1 MQAPGVGEVSEE
13 EVSRLNQ
20 DLLMLSLDTDP
31 TVKLEVQLRH
41 QIGRAHV

>member
-20 DLLMLSLDTDP
+20 DYHWTQ
-31 TVKLEVQLRH
+31 TTQEYTETNKQCANVR
-41 QIGRAHV
+41 IN

>member
-20 DLLMLSLDTDP
+20 DLLMLSLDNT
-31 TVKLEVQLRH
+31 QR
-41 QIGRAHV
+41 QINNVLM